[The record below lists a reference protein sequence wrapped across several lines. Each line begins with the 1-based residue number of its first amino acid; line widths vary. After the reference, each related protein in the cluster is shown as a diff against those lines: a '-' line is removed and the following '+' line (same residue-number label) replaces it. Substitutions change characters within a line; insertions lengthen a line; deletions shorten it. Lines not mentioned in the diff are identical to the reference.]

1 MNKGSQNCY
10 DTLKYGFYDMTN
22 LVYDKYKWKT
32 LGDKFNMCDS
42 GRPTMPEHVST
53 FISAVVDA
61 ISGMV

>member
-1 MNKGSQNCY
+1 
-10 DTLKYGFYDMTN
+10 MTN

-42 GRPTMPEHVST
+42 GRPTMPEHVNT
-53 FISAVVDA
+53 FISAVVDG